1 MAAFGRYRLYHA
13 QYLCLNSCLRTFPK
27 SFLPTSNPSASF
39 PPKQLPSKQ
48 RPWNIRE
55 SSMWESRSSNIAS
68 SNHGSRLFFGCQN
81 TWNKNP
87 LVSRGFTSFNK
98 KTRGI
103 PKKAKEQS
111 IDPKKTWPFWIIEL
125 KCVKQLELRHHKAS
139 QWWGGDEV
147 ISFFCVKIKLV
158 I

>member
-1 MAAFGRYRLYHA
+1 
-13 QYLCLNSCLRTFPK
+13 
-27 SFLPTSNPSASF
+27 
-39 PPKQLPSKQ
+39 
-48 RPWNIRE
+48 
-55 SSMWESRSSNIAS
+55 MWESRSSNIAS

-147 ISFFCVKIKLV
+147 ISFFLCKNKISDLKHMKTWEEKQPRFQHLY
-158 I
+158 IHIWPEKICLLSFRCHSFSHHSGKFGG